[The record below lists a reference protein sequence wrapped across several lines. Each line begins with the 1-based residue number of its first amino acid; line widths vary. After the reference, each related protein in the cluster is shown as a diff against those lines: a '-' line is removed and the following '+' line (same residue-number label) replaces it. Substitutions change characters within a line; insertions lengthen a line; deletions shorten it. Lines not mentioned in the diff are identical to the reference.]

1 MNVIVLAKYVPNPNG
16 TPDIGDD
23 LLLKREGA
31 EGAMDPG
38 DEVGVEQGLQLTEQ
52 LGGEVTLVSMGPDAA
67 VAGIRKG
74 LSMGAHKAVV
84 ITDPALRGADAL
96 ATAKVLA
103 AAIQRGPFDI
113 VLAGVESTDGYT
125 GTVPMTLAE
134 LLGVPSATFARH
146 VEVADGTVTI
156 QRQTEAGYDVVTAPL
171 PAVVTLTAGATNPRY
186 PTLKGRWL
194 AEGGVERFEAGAEG
208 IPGVVVLG
216 TSAESGTEGLSA
228 VGGIQEAPAKSA
240 GEVIEDDGS
249 APARIARFLQ
259 EAKVI

>member
-1 MNVIVLAKYVPNPNG
+1 MNIAVLVKYIPNPED
-16 TPDIGDD
+16 TPKLGEDFRLVRVGVD
-23 LLLKREGA
+23 GA
-31 EGAMDPG
+31 LDPG
-38 DEVGVEQGLQLTEQ
+38 DEHGVEAALALAGAD
-52 LGGEVTLVSMGPDAA
+52 GEVTVVSMGPDPAVAA
-67 VAGIRKG
+67 VRRA
-74 LSMGAHKAVV
+74 LSMGAHKAILV
-84 ITDPALRGADAL
+84 TDDALAGADAL

-186 PTLKGRWL
+186 PTLKGIMQAKQKPVDKL
-194 AEGGVERFEAGAEG
+194 A
-208 IPGVVVLG
+208 L
-216 TSAESGTEGLSA
+216 SDLGLSA
-228 VGGIQEAPAKSA
+228 DDVTSTQTVGGIQEAPAKSA

>member
-171 PAVVTLTAGATNPRY
+171 PAVVTLTNPRY
-186 PTLKGRWL
+186 PTLKGIMQAKQKPVDKL
-194 AEGGVERFEAGAEG
+194 A
-208 IPGVVVLG
+208 L
-216 TSAESGTEGLSA
+216 SDLGLSA
-228 VGGIQEAPAKSA
+228 DDVTSTQTVGGIQEAPAKSA

>member
-23 LLLKREGA
+23 HLLKREGV

-52 LGGEVTLVSMGPDAA
+52 LGGEVTLVSMGPEPA
-67 VAGIRKG
+67 VAGLRKG

-96 ATAKVLA
+96 ATARVLA
-103 AAIQRGPFDI
+103 AAIHRGPFDI

-146 VEVADGTVTI
+146 VEVSDGELTI
-156 QRQTEAGYDVVTAPL
+156 QRQTEAGYDVVQAPL

-186 PTLKGRWL
+186 PTLKGIMQAKQKPVDRL
-194 AEGGVERFEAGAEG
+194 T
-208 IPGVVVLG
+208 L
-216 TSAESGTEGLSA
+216 SDLGLSA
-228 VGGIQEAPAKSA
+228 EDVRPSQSVTGIRAAAAKAA